1 MTKQTVPVVCD
12 TIMKI
17 LVTPT
22 SFKPDSTS
30 PALQKLRS
38 FTPNLIFNPTGKYLS
53 EDELIPLL
61 ADCDGCVAGLDHFTA
76 RVFANAPG
84 LKVVSR
90 YGVGVDQVDLDAA
103 RAHNIIVCNTPGVNS
118 QAVADL
124 TFALILCLA
133 RKVPILDR
141 KTREGQWPRSI
152 GMELYGK
159 TLGIL
164 GLGAAGRAVAQR
176 AGGFSMKVIA
186 YSPHIDKQYAES
198 KGIVATDF
206 DTVIREADILTLHCP
221 LTDETRHFI
230 SADVMKS
237 MKKGAILINTAR
249 GGIVDEAAACELL
262 ASGHLR
268 GMGMDVYET
277 EPPQNSPLLALEN
290 VVLTPHTGSHTTEA
304 TEAMAAI
311 SVQNLI
317 DVLSGRD
324 CPHIVP

>member
-1 MTKQTVPVVCD
+1 
-12 TIMKI
+12 MKI

-22 SFKPDSTS
+22 SFKQDSNS
-30 PALQKLRS
+30 PAMEKLRS
-38 FTPNLIFNPTGKYLS
+38 FASALVFNTSGKALS
-53 EDELIPLL
+53 ENDLIPLL

-76 RVFANAPG
+76 RALEAAPK

-90 YGVGVDQVDLDAA
+90 YGVGFDQVDLAA
-103 RAHNIIVCNTPGVNS
+103 AKARNIVVCNTPGVNS
-118 QAVADL
+118 NAAADL
-124 TFALILCLA
+124 TFALLLSLA
-133 RKVPILDR
+133 RRVPILDK

-152 GMELYGK
+152 GIELYGK

-164 GLGAAGRAVAQR
+164 GLGAVGRAVARR
-176 AGGFSMKVIA
+176 ASGFSMRVIA
-186 YSPHIDKQYAES
+186 YSPHIDKKYAEAN
-198 KGIVATDF
+198 GIVATDF
-206 DTVIREADILTLHCP
+206 DTVIREADFLSLHCP

-230 SADVMKS
+230 SADVMRS

-249 GGIVDEAAACELL
+249 GGIVDEAAAHESLV
-262 ASGHLR
+262 SGHLR

-277 EPPQNSPLLALEN
+277 EPPLNSPLLALEN

-304 TEAMAAI
+304 TEAMAGT